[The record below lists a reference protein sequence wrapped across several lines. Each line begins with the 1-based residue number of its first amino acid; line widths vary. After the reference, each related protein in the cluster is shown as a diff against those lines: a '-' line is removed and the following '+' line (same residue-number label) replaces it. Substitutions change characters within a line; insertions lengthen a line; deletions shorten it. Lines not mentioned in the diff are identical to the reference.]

1 MKLPSPQT
9 ICWLLLQTCCLALLP
24 LIVCEN
30 GFAASV
36 DEKTPASSQR
46 MNGAIPIANF
56 SFEREEDR
64 DFDRQPDDWIRRKGT
79 AFRGYV
85 NAEIDY
91 ARANSGSRSLRIDAN
106 GSSAAYYSP
115 PLPVDAEHSYLM
127 SASIRT
133 QGLRHSAAIVSFSF
147 LNHRKQRIHRVL
159 SSPVSGSHGEW
170 QSLRLDPIMP
180 AESVCF
186 VVIGC
191 HLVPSSQ
198 NDISGSAWFD
208 EIRIGKLPR
217 LNLASNFETHF
228 RQARAEITIESYA
241 TGLDEK
247 HADQQF
253 DYELRLQSEDVYGT
267 IIDRTSTK
275 IEGQLSGQ
283 TDEKRGRTLWEL
295 PVYPP
300 GYYRVRAM
308 LLRNGEEI
316 VSRYTSFAVLNLRG
330 ASPTSGEF
338 GWNLSGAPHRIGPED
353 MLAITRESGINW
365 VKTPVWSDGSP
376 QLASERGHL
385 LTGLRNQSIV
395 PIGMLVDP
403 PSDIR
408 AKFAEDWTGI
418 SELFTAPPIVWRE
431 AANQVMAT
439 YSPTVTRWQLGDDR
453 DSSFVGMPNFI
464 ATVETI
470 RKELQRIGQIRQLG
484 VRWNVDSAVPSNTA
498 ISRNFLT
505 LTFDEDQSFEA
516 MTNNVRDIQDKGY
529 EAWVVVKADRR
540 TEDSDPNDRAN
551 NLVRRMIDAK
561 RTGADV
567 IFAHEVFDPEYGLL
581 NPDGSPTDLFL
592 PWRTVSLALNHSQYV
607 GSFQMPNRSTNH
619 VFLRKDDAAIVV
631 WNDEPVE
638 EEIYLGDDVVR
649 NDVWGDQ
656 IRMHGSPQHGR
667 QTIKVTSVPTILTG
681 CSLELARWRMNA
693 SFDKGQI
700 ASSSAEHEDTLKL
713 TNTFPWNVQ
722 GTMSVI
728 SSYGWDIQP
737 QKVTVGAGREEQI
750 EIPLTIKLPSQAAI
764 GEQMLAFEFDLG
776 GSGLSFPFRVYRDYQ
791 VGTGDVHMDIQLTR
805 LPDGGVMVE
814 QIVTN
819 ETSPAEVIDFRCN
832 LLIRGRRRLTRNM
845 TGLVSGQSRK
855 TRYLIPDFDTLQSK
869 DLWLRAEQK
878 NGNRSLNEILKED
891 QVIRILENAITDQ
904 APEAETTEPASETG
918 TAEN

>member
-1 MKLPSPQT
+1 M
-9 ICWLLLQTCCLALLP
+9 
-24 LIVCEN
+24 LIVCDC
-30 GFAASV
+30 GMGASV
-36 DEKTPASSQR
+36 DDRTTAASHKVD
-46 MNGAIPIANF
+46 GAIPIASF

-64 DFDRQPDDWIRRKGT
+64 DFDRQPDDWIRRKGVE
-79 AFRGYV
+79 FRGYV

-91 ARANSGSRSLRIDAN
+91 AKARAGSRSLRIDAN

-127 SASIRT
+127 SASVLTRD
-133 QGLRHSAAIVSFSF
+133 LRHSAAIVSFSF

-159 SSPVSGSHGEW
+159 SAPVSGSHGEW
-170 QSLRLDPIMP
+170 QSLKLDPVMP
-180 AESVCF
+180 AENVCF
-186 VVIGC
+186 VVVGC
-191 HLVPSSQ
+191 HLIPSDQ
-198 NDISGSAWFD
+198 NDIAGSAWFD
-208 EIRIGKLPR
+208 EIHIGKLPR

-228 RQARAEITIESYA
+228 RQAKAEITIESYA
-241 TGLDEK
+241 TGLDAE
-247 HADQQF
+247 HDDQTYE
-253 DYELRLQSEDVYGT
+253 YELRLHSEDVYGQ
-267 IIDRTSTK
+267 IIDQTSTQ
-275 IEGQLSGQ
+275 IEARP
-283 TDEKRGRTLWEL
+283 TETKDEKRGRTLWEL

-300 GYYRVRAM
+300 GYYRVRAT
-308 LLRNGEEI
+308 LLRNGNEI

-338 GWNLSGAPHRIGPED
+338 GWTLAGAPHRIGPED

-365 VKTPVWSDGSP
+365 VKTPVWSDGTP
-376 QLASERGHL
+376 QLASERGQL

-403 PSDIR
+403 PAAIR
-408 AKFAEDWTGI
+408 AKFAEEWTGI

-453 DSSFVGMPNFI
+453 DSSFVGMPDFTR
-464 ATVETI
+464 TVESI

-484 VRWNVDSAVPSNTA
+484 VRWNVGSEIPRNTA
-498 ISRNFLT
+498 INRNFLT
-505 LTFDEDQSFEA
+505 LTFDEEQSYE
-516 MTNNVRDIQDKGY
+516 TVRENVQQVQRQGY

-540 TEDSDPNDRAN
+540 TEEGDPNERAN

-567 IFAHEVFDPEYGLL
+567 IFAHEVFDPEFGLL

-592 PWRTVSLALNHSQYV
+592 PWRTVALALNHSQYV

-619 VFLRKDDAAIVV
+619 VFLREHDAAIVV

-638 EEIYLGDDVVR
+638 EEIYLGDEVVR

-656 IRMHGSPQHGR
+656 VPMPGSPRHGR

-681 CSLELARWRMNA
+681 CSLELARWRMNT
-693 SFDKGQI
+693 SFEKGQI
-700 ASSSAEHEDTLKL
+700 ASSSAEHEDFLKVK
-713 TNTFPWNVQ
+713 NTFSWNVQ
-722 GTMSVI
+722 GTMTVI
-728 SSYGWDIQP
+728 PGFGWDIQP
-737 QKVTVGAGREEQI
+737 QKVTVGAGREEEI
-750 EIPLTIKLPSQAAI
+750 AIPLTIKLPSQAAI

-814 QIVTN
+814 QTVTN
-819 ETSPAEVIDFRCN
+819 ETDPAEIIDFRCN

-845 TGLVSGQSRK
+845 TGLLSGQSRK

-878 NGNRSLNEILKED
+878 NGNRSLNEILKEE
-891 QVIRILENAITDQ
+891 QVLRILQNSI
-904 APEAETTEPASETG
+904 AEPTP
-918 TAEN
+918 